1 VTLTA
6 GEQLASSVS
15 WQAAIRETRQEVGL
29 ALSLD
34 RIQVVGVMYQRS
46 NEERVDF
53 FLAYQLGGET
63 PQNAEA
69 EKKCSELVWA
79 KVSEL
84 LNDTIPYVRVAIQ
97 NFAKGQW
104 FSSVR
109 LGIGSRLV
117 TCCSGASGRDVRA
130 AVAERERLAGRQSSE
145 HEPSSGGG
153 YGRIRPSEP

>member
-1 VTLTA
+1 MH
-6 GEQLASSVS
+6 
-15 WQAAIRETRQEVGL
+15 R
-29 ALSLD
+29 
-34 RIQVVGVMYQRS
+34 RS
-46 NEERVDF
+46 DEERVDF

-69 EKKCSELVWA
+69 EKCSELVWA

-117 TCCSGASGRDVRA
+117 TCCSGASGRDVWA

-153 YGRIRPSEP
+153 YGRIRPSEPGLRIYRAGEFRPPHIQEDDRGHSRTGVARRRGYRASV